1 MTKRSP
7 VAVVPQLGQRLVEVA
22 DVCRSLQVGD
32 APHWNIGRGLPM
44 LSPMDDTP
52 HHRHPADREL
62 PMPSEAEL
70 LAALAR
76 SEADLAAGRIV
87 PASVVHEELRA
98 ALERI
103 QARRGQRRGI
113 DAPR

>member
-1 MTKRSP
+1 
-7 VAVVPQLGQRLVEVA
+7 
-22 DVCRSLQVGD
+22 
-32 APHWNIGRGLPM
+32 
-44 LSPMDDTP
+44 MDDTP
-52 HHRHPADREL
+52 HHRRTADWEP
-62 PMPSEAEL
+62 PMPSETEL

-103 QARRGQRRGI
+103 ATSPRWAGLTCEP
-113 DAPR
+113 APNE

>member
-1 MTKRSP
+1 MNDK
-7 VAVVPQLGQRLVEVA
+7 
-22 DVCRSLQVGD
+22 
-32 APHWNIGRGLPM
+32 
-44 LSPMDDTP
+44 P
-52 HHRHPADREL
+52 HHRQAAEWDP

-76 SEADLAAGRIV
+76 SDADIAAGRVV

-103 QARRGQRRGI
+103 EAQRRQ
-113 DAPR
+113 RHKTVERR

>member
-1 MTKRSP
+1 M
-7 VAVVPQLGQRLVEVA
+7 
-22 DVCRSLQVGD
+22 
-32 APHWNIGRGLPM
+32 N
-44 LSPMDDTP
+44 DTP
-52 HHRHPADREL
+52 HHKLPADWDP

-76 SEADLAAGRIV
+76 SEADIAAGRIV

-103 QARRGQRRGI
+103 EAQRRQRNK
-113 DAPR
+113 AVKRR